1 MVISNYPNNE
11 EERLQALASYHLLDT
26 LPEEEFDNIT
36 YLASVICQ
44 TPISLITLVDKDRQF
59 FKSHLGLDV
68 SETNRDISFCAH
80 AINQPQTIFE
90 IEDARLDHR
99 FHDNELVRGKPNIVF
114 YAGIPLI
121 TNDGFAL
128 GTLCVIDNKPRTLTY
143 EQKEALT
150 RLSKQVMLILEAR
163 QKSFLENKIKLFDF
177 TFRNSSMPT
186 YYILEDGSFY
196 DFNES
201 ACKQLGY
208 LNEELQKLSLFDIDN
223 NFDKKKYALLL
234 AELKEK
240 GKLSIETIHKR
251 KDGIIIDVIVNCNY
265 VKYGEK
271 ELICCYVLDITEK
284 KNQEHKM
291 RILDHAYRNTDS
303 AMSFLLED
311 GSFMNFNKATAN
323 MLGYTFEEFFG
334 KKIMDVNPIINNEYW
349 AERWADLKEG
359 QNQIVQTR
367 FKKKDGSLIDVEVN
381 TKTIDLGGVLVNFGL
396 YTDIT
401 AKLALEKRL
410 KIVDFS
416 FRNANIAMHFWR
428 RDGSIYDYNEANC
441 KLFGFTNDEFK
452 KVSIF
457 DLSFRHTPDSW
468 EARFQEFKIGPN
480 NPYITPLRKKDNSL
494 VYVEIR
500 SEIIVF
506 EDEELCFSSL
516 IDITEKL
523 KSEKDLK
530 QSIKR
535 YEEATNATSD
545 VIWEADILNKEI
557 FISKNFTTLFGHQVE
572 DGWMPMENNIWRQ
585 NIHPEEVEMVLKNQY
600 QVLNANSLNDNWKGE
615 YRLRKA
621 DGNYAI
627 VYDRTFGIKD
637 ENGNVIRM
645 VGAMHDIT
653 TRKEEE
659 ARLKL
664 MESVILNSTDSVLI
678 TDTGSIKSNDPQILF
693 VNPAFEKMTGYS
705 KEEIIGKTPRI
716 LQNED
721 TDRKELQKL
730 IIAFKNCESCEITI
744 SNSRKNGEKYWVN
757 LRIIPITN
765 EMGTVTHWIA
775 LERDVTNQIEAEKEK
790 EKLLKELMEN
800 NLELKQFSYI
810 TSHNL
815 RAPIT
820 NLVAICKLI
829 KTEKITDDLTLKLIE
844 GFKNTT
850 NHLNGTLNDLIEILI
865 IKENRNLQT
874 NQLNFSDVLKKVD
887 ELLSISL
894 LEMKVSV
901 QVDFSEAPTV
911 IFTNSYLESIFINLF
926 TNAIKYRHPDRDPV
940 ISIKSSKELNGDTK
954 LIFSDNGIGI
964 NMTNAKGKIFGLYSR
979 FHRNADSKGI
989 GLYLIHSQIT
999 ALGGSIEVES
1009 EVNIGTKFIITFK

>member
-1 MVISNYPNNE
+1 MITSNYPNNE
-11 EERLQALASYHLLDT
+11 GERLKALDSYHLLDT
-26 LPEEEFDNIT
+26 LQEEEFDNIT

-44 TPISLITLVDKDRQF
+44 IPISLITLVDKDRQF

-68 SETNRDISFCAH
+68 SETSRDISFCAH
-80 AINQPQTIFE
+80 AINQLQTIFE
-90 IEDARLDHR
+90 IQDARLDNR
-99 FHDNELVRGKPNIVF
+99 FHDNELVIGKPNIVF
-114 YAGIPLI
+114 YAGIPL
-121 TNDGFAL
+121 TTKDGFAL
-128 GTLCVIDNKPRTLTY
+128 GTLCVIDNKPRTLTH

-163 QKSFLENKIKLFDF
+163 QKNLLENEIKLFDF

-208 LNEELQKLSLFDIDN
+208 LKEELQRLSVFDIDK
-223 NFDKKKYALLL
+223 NFDKKKYALLW
-234 AELKEK
+234 ADLKEK
-240 GKLSIETIHKR
+240 GKLSIETIQKR
-251 KDGIIIDVIVNCNY
+251 NDGIIIDVIVNCNY

-284 KNQEHKM
+284 
-291 RILDHAYRNTDS
+291 
-303 AMSFLLED
+303 
-311 GSFMNFNKATAN
+311 
-323 MLGYTFEEFFG
+323 
-334 KKIMDVNPIINNEYW
+334 
-349 AERWADLKEG
+349 
-359 QNQIVQTR
+359 
-367 FKKKDGSLIDVEVN
+367 
-381 TKTIDLGGVLVNFGL
+381 
-396 YTDIT
+396 
-401 AKLALEKRL
+401 
-410 KIVDFS
+410 
-416 FRNANIAMHFWR
+416 
-428 RDGSIYDYNEANC
+428 
-441 KLFGFTNDEFK
+441 
-452 KVSIF
+452 
-457 DLSFRHTPDSW
+457 
-468 EARFQEFKIGPN
+468 
-480 NPYITPLRKKDNSL
+480 
-494 VYVEIR
+494 
-500 SEIIVF
+500 
-506 EDEELCFSSL
+506 
-516 IDITEKL
+516 L
-523 KSEKDLK
+523 KSEQDLK

-585 NIHPEEVEMVLKNQY
+585 NIHPEEVEIVLKNQY
-600 QVLNANSLNDNWKGE
+600 QVLNANSINDNWKGE

-627 VYDRTFGIKD
+627 VYDRTFAIKD
-637 ENGNVIRM
+637 ENGQVIRM
-645 VGAMHDIT
+645 IGAMHDIT

-664 MESVILNSTDSVLI
+664 LESVILNSTDSVMI
-678 TDTGSIKSNDPQILF
+678 TDNDSIKSNDPKILF
-693 VNPAFEKMTGYS
+693 VNPAFEKMTGYF
-705 KEEIIGKTPRI
+705 KEEVIGKTPRI

-721 TDRKELQKL
+721 TDRKELGKL
-730 IIAFKNCESCEITI
+730 VNAFNNCESSEITI
-744 SNSRKNGEKYWVN
+744 SNSKKNGEKYWVN
-757 LRIIPITN
+757 FRIIPIKN
-765 EMGTVTHWIA
+765 EKGNVTHWIA
-775 LERDVTNQIEAEKEK
+775 LERDVTKLVEDEKEK

-820 NLVAICKLI
+820 NLVAISNLI
-829 KTEKITDDLTLKLIE
+829 KTEKITDELTLKLIE
-844 GFKNTT
+844 GFKTT
-850 NHLNGTLNDLIEILI
+850 TYHLNGTLNDLIEILI

-874 NQLNFSDVLKKVD
+874 NILTFNEVLKKVE
-887 ELLSISL
+887 ELLSISF
-894 LEMKVSV
+894 LEKKVIV

-911 IFTNSYLESIFINLF
+911 NFTTTYLESIFINLF
-926 TNAIKYRHPDRDPV
+926 TNAIKYSHPDREPV
-940 ISIKSSKELNGDTK
+940 ITIKTCKELNGVTK

-964 NMTNAKGKIFGLYSR
+964 NMTSAKGKIFGLYNR

>member
-1 MVISNYPNNE
+1 MITSNYPNNE
-11 EERLQALASYHLLDT
+11 GERLKALDSYHLLDT
-26 LPEEEFDNIT
+26 LQEEEFDNIT

-90 IEDARLDHR
+90 IQDARLDNR
-99 FHDNELVRGKPNIVF
+99 FHDNELVIGKPNIVF
-114 YAGIPLI
+114 YAGIPL
-121 TNDGFAL
+121 TTKDGFAL
-128 GTLCVIDNKPRTLTY
+128 GTLCVIDNKPRTLTH

-163 QKSFLENKIKLFDF
+163 QKNLLENEIKLFDF

-208 LNEELQKLSLFDIDN
+208 LKEELQRLSVFDIDK
-223 NFDKKKYALLL
+223 NFDKKKYALLW
-234 AELKEK
+234 ADLKEK
-240 GKLSIETIHKR
+240 GKLSIETIQKR
-251 KDGIIIDVIVNCNY
+251 NDGIIIDVIVNCNY

-284 KNQEHKM
+284 
-291 RILDHAYRNTDS
+291 
-303 AMSFLLED
+303 
-311 GSFMNFNKATAN
+311 
-323 MLGYTFEEFFG
+323 
-334 KKIMDVNPIINNEYW
+334 
-349 AERWADLKEG
+349 
-359 QNQIVQTR
+359 
-367 FKKKDGSLIDVEVN
+367 
-381 TKTIDLGGVLVNFGL
+381 
-396 YTDIT
+396 
-401 AKLALEKRL
+401 
-410 KIVDFS
+410 
-416 FRNANIAMHFWR
+416 
-428 RDGSIYDYNEANC
+428 
-441 KLFGFTNDEFK
+441 
-452 KVSIF
+452 
-457 DLSFRHTPDSW
+457 
-468 EARFQEFKIGPN
+468 
-480 NPYITPLRKKDNSL
+480 
-494 VYVEIR
+494 
-500 SEIIVF
+500 
-506 EDEELCFSSL
+506 
-516 IDITEKL
+516 L
-523 KSEKDLK
+523 KSEQDLK

-585 NIHPEEVEMVLKNQY
+585 NIHPEEVEIVLKNQY
-600 QVLNANSLNDNWKGE
+600 QVLNANSINDNWKGE

-627 VYDRTFGIKD
+627 VYDRTFAIKD
-637 ENGNVIRM
+637 ENGQVIRM
-645 VGAMHDIT
+645 IGAMHDIT

-664 MESVILNSTDSVLI
+664 LESVILNSTDSVMI
-678 TDTGSIKSNDPQILF
+678 TDNDSIKSNDPKILF
-693 VNPAFEKMTGYS
+693 VNPAFEKMTGYF
-705 KEEIIGKTPRI
+705 KEEVIGKTPRI

-721 TDRKELQKL
+721 TDRKELGKL
-730 IIAFKNCESCEITI
+730 VNAFNNCESSEITI
-744 SNSRKNGEKYWVN
+744 SNSKKNGEKYWVN
-757 LRIIPITN
+757 FRIIPIKN
-765 EMGTVTHWIA
+765 EKGNVTHWIA
-775 LERDVTNQIEAEKEK
+775 LERDVTKLVEDEKEK

-820 NLVAICKLI
+820 NLVAISNLI
-829 KTEKITDDLTLKLIE
+829 KTEKITDELTLKLIE
-844 GFKNTT
+844 GFKTT
-850 NHLNGTLNDLIEILI
+850 TYHLNGTLNDLIEILI

-874 NQLNFSDVLKKVD
+874 NILTFNEVLKKVE
-887 ELLSISL
+887 ELLSISF
-894 LEMKVSV
+894 LEKKVIV

-911 IFTNSYLESIFINLF
+911 NFTTTYLESIFINLF
-926 TNAIKYRHPDRDPV
+926 TNAIKYSHPDREPV
-940 ISIKSSKELNGDTK
+940 ITIKTCKELNGVTK

-964 NMTNAKGKIFGLYSR
+964 NMTSAKGKIFGLYNR

>member
-1 MVISNYPNNE
+1 MITSNYPNNE
-11 EERLQALASYHLLDT
+11 GERLKALDSYHLLDT
-26 LPEEEFDNIT
+26 LQEEEFDNIT

-44 TPISLITLVDKDRQF
+44 IPISLITLVDKDRQF

-68 SETNRDISFCAH
+68 SETSRDISFCAH

-90 IEDARLDHR
+90 IQDARLDNR
-99 FHDNELVRGKPNIVF
+99 FHDNELVIGKPNIVF
-114 YAGIPLI
+114 YAGIPL
-121 TNDGFAL
+121 TTKDGFAL
-128 GTLCVIDNKPRTLTY
+128 GTLCVIDNKPRTLTH

-163 QKSFLENKIKLFDF
+163 QKNLLENEIKLFDF

-208 LNEELQKLSLFDIDN
+208 LKEELQRLSVFDIDK
-223 NFDKKKYALLL
+223 NFDKKKYALLW
-234 AELKEK
+234 ADLKEK
-240 GKLSIETIHKR
+240 GKLSIETIQKR
-251 KDGIIIDVIVNCNY
+251 NDGIIIDVIVNCNY

-284 KNQEHKM
+284 
-291 RILDHAYRNTDS
+291 
-303 AMSFLLED
+303 
-311 GSFMNFNKATAN
+311 
-323 MLGYTFEEFFG
+323 
-334 KKIMDVNPIINNEYW
+334 
-349 AERWADLKEG
+349 
-359 QNQIVQTR
+359 
-367 FKKKDGSLIDVEVN
+367 
-381 TKTIDLGGVLVNFGL
+381 
-396 YTDIT
+396 
-401 AKLALEKRL
+401 
-410 KIVDFS
+410 
-416 FRNANIAMHFWR
+416 
-428 RDGSIYDYNEANC
+428 
-441 KLFGFTNDEFK
+441 
-452 KVSIF
+452 
-457 DLSFRHTPDSW
+457 
-468 EARFQEFKIGPN
+468 
-480 NPYITPLRKKDNSL
+480 
-494 VYVEIR
+494 
-500 SEIIVF
+500 
-506 EDEELCFSSL
+506 
-516 IDITEKL
+516 L
-523 KSEKDLK
+523 KSEQDLK

-585 NIHPEEVEMVLKNQY
+585 NIHPEEVEIVLKNQY
-600 QVLNANSLNDNWKGE
+600 QVLNANSINDNWKGE

-627 VYDRTFGIKD
+627 VYDRTFAIKD
-637 ENGNVIRM
+637 ENGQVIRM
-645 VGAMHDIT
+645 IGAMHDIT

-664 MESVILNSTDSVLI
+664 LESVILNSTDSVMI
-678 TDTGSIKSNDPQILF
+678 TDNDSIKSNDPKILF
-693 VNPAFEKMTGYS
+693 VNPAFEKMTGYF
-705 KEEIIGKTPRI
+705 KEEVIGKTPRI
-716 LQNED
+716 QQNED
-721 TDRKELQKL
+721 TDRKELGKL
-730 IIAFKNCESCEITI
+730 VNAFNNCESSEITI
-744 SNSRKNGEKYWVN
+744 SNSKKNGEKYWVN
-757 LRIIPITN
+757 FRIIPIKN
-765 EMGTVTHWIA
+765 EKGNVTHWIA
-775 LERDVTNQIEAEKEK
+775 LERDVTKLVEDEKEK

-820 NLVAICKLI
+820 NLVAISNLI
-829 KTEKITDDLTLKLIE
+829 KTEKITDELTLKLIE
-844 GFKNTT
+844 GFKTT
-850 NHLNGTLNDLIEILI
+850 TYHLNGTLNDLIEILI

-874 NQLNFSDVLKKVD
+874 NILTFNEVLKKVE
-887 ELLSISL
+887 ELLSISF
-894 LEMKVSV
+894 LEKKVIV

-911 IFTNSYLESIFINLF
+911 NFTTTYLESIFINLF
-926 TNAIKYRHPDRDPV
+926 TNAIKYSHPDREPV
-940 ISIKSSKELNGDTK
+940 ITIKTCKELNGVTK

-964 NMTNAKGKIFGLYSR
+964 NMTSAKGKIFGLYNR

>member
-143 EQKEALT
+143 EQKEVLT

-223 NFDKKKYALLL
+223 NFDKKKYALLW

-367 FKKKDGSLIDVEVN
+367 FKKKDG
-381 TKTIDLGGVLVNFGL
+381 
-396 YTDIT
+396 
-401 AKLALEKRL
+401 
-410 KIVDFS
+410 
-416 FRNANIAMHFWR
+416 
-428 RDGSIYDYNEANC
+428 
-441 KLFGFTNDEFK
+441 
-452 KVSIF
+452 
-457 DLSFRHTPDSW
+457 
-468 EARFQEFKIGPN
+468 
-480 NPYITPLRKKDNSL
+480 
-494 VYVEIR
+494 
-500 SEIIVF
+500 
-506 EDEELCFSSL
+506 
-516 IDITEKL
+516 
-523 KSEKDLK
+523 
-530 QSIKR
+530 
-535 YEEATNATSD
+535 
-545 VIWEADILNKEI
+545 
-557 FISKNFTTLFGHQVE
+557 
-572 DGWMPMENNIWRQ
+572 
-585 NIHPEEVEMVLKNQY
+585 
-600 QVLNANSLNDNWKGE
+600 
-615 YRLRKA
+615 
-621 DGNYAI
+621 
-627 VYDRTFGIKD
+627 
-637 ENGNVIRM
+637 
-645 VGAMHDIT
+645 
-653 TRKEEE
+653 
-659 ARLKL
+659 
-664 MESVILNSTDSVLI
+664 
-678 TDTGSIKSNDPQILF
+678 
-693 VNPAFEKMTGYS
+693 
-705 KEEIIGKTPRI
+705 
-716 LQNED
+716 
-721 TDRKELQKL
+721 
-730 IIAFKNCESCEITI
+730 
-744 SNSRKNGEKYWVN
+744 
-757 LRIIPITN
+757 
-765 EMGTVTHWIA
+765 
-775 LERDVTNQIEAEKEK
+775 
-790 EKLLKELMEN
+790 
-800 NLELKQFSYI
+800 
-810 TSHNL
+810 
-815 RAPIT
+815 
-820 NLVAICKLI
+820 
-829 KTEKITDDLTLKLIE
+829 
-844 GFKNTT
+844 
-850 NHLNGTLNDLIEILI
+850 
-865 IKENRNLQT
+865 
-874 NQLNFSDVLKKVD
+874 
-887 ELLSISL
+887 
-894 LEMKVSV
+894 
-901 QVDFSEAPTV
+901 
-911 IFTNSYLESIFINLF
+911 
-926 TNAIKYRHPDRDPV
+926 
-940 ISIKSSKELNGDTK
+940 
-954 LIFSDNGIGI
+954 
-964 NMTNAKGKIFGLYSR
+964 
-979 FHRNADSKGI
+979 
-989 GLYLIHSQIT
+989 
-999 ALGGSIEVES
+999 
-1009 EVNIGTKFIITFK
+1009 